1 MHFKVAKK
9 QLLDGLNIV
18 SRAVSLNSPL
28 PSLHGILLVVKED
41 FIQMTASDLDI
52 SIQVKI
58 VKNED
63 SHLEVAE
70 TGEIILDSKYILDM
84 IRKIDSDEVEVEI
97 IDGLLTKIS
106 GTSVNFEIWGSSFNC
121 SISFFSMAET
131 FSVMVPSSVM
141 LALTRW
147 T

>member
-70 TGEIILDSKYILDM
+70 TGEIILDSKYILDALPTILKNYQEQGFGM
-84 IRKIDSDEVEVEI
+84 IPAGEILLQGNTTIDVQGKQHPKTTTEPKP
-97 IDGLLTKIS
+97 L
-106 GTSVNFEIWGSSFNC
+106 
-121 SISFFSMAET
+121 
-131 FSVMVPSSVM
+131 
-141 LALTRW
+141 
-147 T
+147 